1 MTREEELERK
11 RATARVFYAK
21 NREKLN
27 AKAKQYRLANA
38 EKVKAYAV
46 AKRAMPKL
54 PEDIEHDKEL
64 RAIWYQKNIESRA
77 EYSRQY
83 NKANAEKLKV
93 YRKEYLK
100 KKKVK
105 DAEYLASIRPP
116 AVSLD
121 NTHSTLIAR
130 AAIAKHLVISMV
142 ALDRLARTSRYEMPK
157 HVSVHVNGSYLYN
170 RKAMEEWYPYAR
182 ELMSWAIAGERSA
195 KSRRPFAFK
204 AGTLGHA
211 MIMFMRNNEKVIAHC
226 TKERVTLRMKFVG
239 GL

>member
-1 MTREEELERK
+1 MTREEELEKK
-11 RATARVFYAK
+11 RASARVFYAK

-27 AKAKQYRLANA
+27 AKAKQYRL
-38 EKVKAYAV
+38 
-46 AKRAMPKL
+46 
-54 PEDIEHDKEL
+54 D
-64 RAIWYQKNIESRA
+64 
-77 EYSRQY
+77 
-83 NKANAEKLKV
+83 NAEKLKV
-93 YRKEYLK
+93 YHKEYLK

-121 NTHSTLIAR
+121 NTPSTLIAR

-211 MIMFMRNNEKVIAHC
+211 MIMFMRNNKKIIEHC